1 MTNTKKL
8 RIGDLIVDKP
18 IIQGGM
24 GVGISLSSLA
34 GSVAAYGGI
43 GLISTA
49 QIGYRK
55 EGFEKNPLNLNIE
68 ALKEELKK
76 ARNIEKV
83 NKILDKDDKKGAV
96 GFNIMV
102 ATKGYEMYC
111 ETAVAHGADI
121 IVSGAGLALDLPV
134 YLEKG
139 MAKREEIPDEQM
151 YGRRER
157 TTKIAPIVS
166 SAKSASV
173 ILRMWDRKHKTTA
186 DVVVIEGPLAGG
198 HLGFSLEELSYYGAM
213 EDQEYRRDLFDEEI
227 KKIIEVVKE
236 YEEKFAKKI
245 PVIVA
250 GGIYTNEDFLHAL
263 SLGADG
269 VQVGTRF
276 VTTKECDAP
285 EYYKDAYIAAK
296 KEDIRITKSPV
307 GLPGRAID
315 NKFLVEVKKKRPEIK
330 KCYQCLNK
338 CDMTKIPYCIT
349 DALIKAA
356 TGDTENALLFAG
368 SNAYRANKIE
378 TVKEVMDSICG

>member
-186 DVVVIEGPLAGG
+186 DAVVIEGPLAGG

-378 TVKEVMDSICG
+378 TVK